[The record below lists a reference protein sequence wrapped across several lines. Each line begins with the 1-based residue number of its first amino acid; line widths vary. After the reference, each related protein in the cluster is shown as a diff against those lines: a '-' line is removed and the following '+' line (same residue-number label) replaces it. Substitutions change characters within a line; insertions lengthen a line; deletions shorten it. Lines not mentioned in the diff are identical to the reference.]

1 MGRSSF
7 RGESGD
13 EFPARVLC
21 LLPIRCSSSSWLP
34 TAELRVCG
42 PRLRGP
48 LPGPQVHLSLHQI
61 IGDLER
67 LLQRLSC
74 AVASPS
80 RSSVLLFSMRLLFQ
94 KGSFPL

>member
-1 MGRSSF
+1 MGRSRF
-7 RGESGD
+7 RGESGE

-42 PRLRGP
+42 TRLRGP
-48 LPGPQVHLSLHQI
+48 LAGPEVHLSLHQI

-74 AVASPS
+74 GMWLPLLAPASCCF
-80 RSSVLLFSMRLLFQ
+80 L
-94 KGSFPL
+94 